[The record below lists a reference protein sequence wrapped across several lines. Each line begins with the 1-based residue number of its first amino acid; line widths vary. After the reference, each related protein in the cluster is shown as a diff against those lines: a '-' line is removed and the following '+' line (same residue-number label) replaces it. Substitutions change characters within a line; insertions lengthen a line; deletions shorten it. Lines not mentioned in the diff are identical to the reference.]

1 MDRTPACGFLRK
13 AGGPGSNP
21 GGGNYVKIYN
31 KQDLNIIMKAF
42 EGELIEERVIIWDK
56 EAANLY
62 YEHGYG
68 KPMPLEAPERLELD
82 LIEATYLLEK
92 GKLKIYVTENNKKR
106 MLDLREMMKVG
117 ESRLNQ
123 FHAQYVVYSDLRNKG
138 YLVKTGYK
146 FGAHFRVYE
155 KGVKIKRGPKAPF
168 EHTKFIVHAVP
179 EEAAFSLPEMS
190 RAVRLAHNIRA
201 TFVWAVV
208 DKENDVT
215 YYEIKRLK
223 P

>member
-1 MDRTPACGFLRK
+1 M
-13 AGGPGSNP
+13 
-21 GGGNYVKIYN
+21 KI
-31 KQDLNIIMKAF
+31 F

-56 EAANLY
+56 EAVSLY
-62 YEHGYG
+62 DESGYG
-68 KPMPLEAPERLELD
+68 KPMPLDNPERLELD

-92 GKLKIYVTENNKKR
+92 GKLKIYVRENGKKR
-106 MLDLREMMKVG
+106 MLDLKEMMKIG
-117 ESRLNQ
+117 EDRINQ
-123 FHAQYVVYSDLRNKG
+123 FHAQYIVYSDLRNKG

-168 EHTKFIVHAVP
+168 EHTKFVVHAVP

>member
-1 MDRTPACGFLRK
+1 MR
-13 AGGPGSNP
+13 
-21 GGGNYVKIYN
+21 I
-31 KQDLNIIMKAF
+31 F
-42 EGELIEERVIIWDK
+42 EGELLEDRVVIWNREAVSLYEE
-56 EAANLY
+56 A
-62 YEHGYG
+62 GYG

-82 LIEATYLLEK
+82 LIEATYLLQK
-92 GKLKIYVTENNKKR
+92 GKLKIYVLENNKKR
-106 MLDLREMMKVG
+106 MISISEMLRIGEKKV
-117 ESRLNQ
+117 NQ
-123 FHAQYVVYSDLRNKG
+123 FHAQYVVYSDLRDKG

-168 EHTKFIVHAVP
+168 EHTKFVVHAVP